1 MKRITISLFCLIWMS
16 LVSNVAMAVGYAA
29 TSNNLLS
36 LQISNLG
43 PTRISMDNQKIM
55 DAFYYPQE
63 AVKLILHQSGSVFVV
78 PNEEHKHVYVTVV
91 GENGGMQDLRLKFV
105 FKQPEPIII
114 YFDGEVPPNT
124 TKGSN
129 VKPLNITKK
138 SIGEK
143 KDEPKLLSK

>member
-1 MKRITISLFCLIWMS
+1 MKRTVKVCLSFTVLFANLAI
-16 LVSNVAMAVGYAA
+16 AVEHKA
-29 TSNNLLS
+29 TSRDLLS

-43 PTRISMDNQKIM
+43 PTRISIDHQKIM

-91 GENGGMQDLRLKFV
+91 GEDGGIQDLRLKFV

-114 YFDGEVPPNT
+114 YFEDPALNK
-124 TKGSN
+124 TKGD
-129 VKPLNITKK
+129 KHDETKFLK
-138 SIGEK
+138 
-143 KDEPKLLSK
+143 

>member
-1 MKRITISLFCLIWMS
+1 MNKAVKICLSLMLLFANLA
-16 LVSNVAMAVGYAA
+16 LAVEHKA
-29 TSNNLLS
+29 TSRNLLS

-43 PTRISMDNQKIM
+43 PTRISIDNQKIM

-91 GENGGMQDLRLKFV
+91 GENGGIQDLRLKFV

-114 YFDGEVPPNT
+114 YFEDALLNR
-124 TKGSN
+124 TKGDKN
-129 VKPLNITKK
+129 NDTN
-138 SIGEK
+138 
-143 KDEPKLLSK
+143 LLKQP